1 MICIHYKRSQKR
13 KIILMDIVLSGIE
26 VRILGCLIEKETTTP
41 DYYPL
46 TLNSLVN
53 ACNQKSNRNPVVSYE
68 ETSVVRGLDS
78 LQDKGLSEKI
88 YKADSRVPKYGHLFR
103 KKLNLSRGETAVL
116 CVLMLRG
123 PQTTGEIRGRS
134 ERIYKFNDLDEVE
147 KVLDEL
153 QNKEHP
159 MTIRLPR
166 QAGRKE
172 SRYMHLL
179 SGEPDITESPAP
191 LPEEPAALQ
200 VRAENERIIKLEEEV
215 AALRKELEAL
225 QKEFNDLKSQFE

>member
-1 MICIHYKRSQKR
+1 
-13 KIILMDIVLSGIE
+13 MDIVLSEIE

-78 LQDKGLSEKI
+78 LQDKGFSEKI
-88 YKADSRVPKYGHLFR
+88 YKADSRVPKYGHLFM
-103 KKLNLSRGETAVL
+103 KKLNLSRSEAAVL
-116 CVLMLRG
+116 CVLMMRG
-123 PQTTGEIRGRS
+123 PQTNGEIRGRS
-134 ERIYKFNDLDEVE
+134 ERIYKFNDLGEVE

-153 QNKEHP
+153 MNKEHP
-159 MTIRLPR
+159 MAIKLPR
-166 QAGRKE
+166 QVGRKE
-172 SRYMHLL
+172 SRFMHLL
-179 SGEPDITESPAP
+179 SGEPDITESPGS
-191 LPEEPAALQ
+191 LPQETATQQ
-200 VRAENERIIKLEEEV
+200 VRAENERIVKLEEEV
-215 AALRKELEAL
+215 EALRKELGTL